1 MGREYILII
10 FSELF
15 LYKYNKRYIRTIRV
29 QHQDIPE
36 PASEQFA
43 CHCQKRIKGNN
54 SHRIFFG
61 PGLVGAPTPPY
72 INPKGTALKKVV
84 TRRSRFF
91 YHRRSLFL
99 IRIIKISSLFGP
111 TL

>member
-15 LYKYNKRYIRTIRV
+15 LYRYNKRYIRTIRV

-54 SHRIFFG
+54 S
-61 PGLVGAPTPPY
+61 Y
-72 INPKGTALKKVV
+72 
-84 TRRSRFF
+84 
-91 YHRRSLFL
+91 
-99 IRIIKISSLFGP
+99 
-111 TL
+111 